1 MSMTVAALSET
12 AAGERRVAITPE
24 MAKKWRARGVRVLLQ
39 HDAGRAAGFPDAA
52 YADVEFAD
60 AAAVLAQADLLAC
73 VLPPDDAALAQLRP
87 GSVVVGQLRPHGAA
101 ARIAELAKGKL
112 TEIGRAS
119 CRERV

>member
-24 MAKKWRARGVRVLLQ
+24 MAKKWRARGVRILLQ

-60 AAAVLAQADLLAC
+60 AAAVS
-73 VLPPDDAALAQLRP
+73 R
-87 GSVVVGQLRPHGAA
+87 AA
-101 ARIAELAKGKL
+101 ARSVGLRLRPAANRPPTVEPSVS
-112 TEIGRAS
+112 S
-119 CRERV
+119 C